1 MKKKN
6 QMVSFVKLKELIFFI
21 NKPLNLGPG

>member
-6 QMVSFVKLKELIFFI
+6 QMVSFVKLEELIFFI